1 MARDADSEKHWVPD
15 LIAGFTTGIANIPD
29 TMATAILAGTNPV
42 YGLYA
47 LMVGTPVG
55 AMLTSSQFMSI
66 ATTSATALIVLSS
79 LQCFSGEEQIQA
91 LFTLTLLVGL
101 FALLAGVLKLG
112 RLMRFVSNSVMIG
125 FMSGVSVVIILSQLG
140 DFSGFSSSYS
150 NKVAQAVDLLL
161 HLNQVDLRT
170 LAIGMLSVVII
181 FVLNRTRLGT
191 FSMLFAMV
199 LATAA
204 TMLFGW
210 DGVQTVA
217 DVATIPDSLPLPRLP
232 ELSFI
237 PALILPAISIAIVA
251 LVQGAGVSKS
261 FANPDGR
268 YPEVS
273 RDFIGTGV
281 ANVAASLFQGMPMGG
296 SVGST
301 ALNVNAGAKTRWAN
315 VFSGL
320 VVAVVV
326 IFFSRAVSFVVMPAM
341 AALLIVSG
349 VQSIQKGEIREI
361 WYVAWGSKLVMV
373 ITFIST
379 LIIPVHQAVFVGV
392 ALSIL
397 IYFVSASSVVSV
409 VELVRTPEGAYR
421 EQDPPQVLPS
431 HEITILQIQG
441 SIFFAAVDRLETMVP
456 TARGSERPV
465 VILRLRG
472 YDTLNSTFINFIQ
485 RYVAQLKSAH
495 GKLILVGVNDA
506 VKEQLDRT
514 GVTQEDLG
522 ERNIYQETAELFES
536 MHTAEAAASRWLDEK
551 SKDNSAVKTG

>member
-536 MHTAEAAASRWLDEK
+536 MHTAETAASRWLDEK